1 MNIINNRGESVVFDL
16 SKLQKSL
23 KNSGAEANL
32 AQAVIQKIQPK
43 IKEGTTTNI
52 LYKLAF
58 DELKNLSKS
67 TAARYSLKRA
77 LVELGPAGFYFEQ
90 WISRVFQD
98 LGYQTETGKI
108 IRGHAVKHE
117 ADVIAKKDEKT
128 YWIECKFRNTDD
140 TKISVTTPMYVLS
153 RIKDISGISYNL
165 FGTKTE
171 FTDGWLITNA
181 YFTADSIAFGNY
193 YHLQMLSWDYPEKW
207 SIKTLVDDNNL
218 YPITCLTTITDKEKQ
233 TLLAQSCILVTDLL
247 KNPQILESISMISEK
262 KQEVIEEANA
272 LTHQKISE

>member
-117 ADVIAKKDEKT
+117 ADVIAKKDERT

-193 YHLQMLSWDYPEKW
+193 YHLRMLSWDYPEKW

>member
-193 YHLQMLSWDYPEKW
+193 YHLRMLSWDYPEKW

>member
-32 AQAVIQKIQPK
+32 AQDVIQKIQPK

-117 ADVIAKKDEKT
+117 ADVIAKKDERT

-193 YHLQMLSWDYPEKW
+193 YHLRMLSWDYPEKW

>member
-32 AQAVIQKIQPK
+32 AQDVIQKIQPK

-117 ADVIAKKDEKT
+117 ADVIAKKDERT

-171 FTDGWLITNA
+171 FKP
-181 YFTADSIAFGNY
+181 Y
-193 YHLQMLSWDYPEKW
+193 
-207 SIKTLVDDNNL
+207 SIKVNHIVF
-218 YPITCLTTITDKEKQ
+218 PQ
-233 TLLAQSCILVTDLL
+233 
-247 KNPQILESISMISEK
+247 KNQIMLG
-262 KQEVIEEANA
+262 
-272 LTHQKISE
+272 